1 MQYLSDK
8 SVAER
13 YDTSRNT
20 IWRWVRENRFP
31 APIKLSNGTSR
42 WKLSD
47 LQSWEAQQEAA
58 A

>member
-1 MQYLSDK
+1 MKYLSDK

-20 IWRWVRENRFP
+20 IWRWVREAKLP
-31 APIKLSNGTSR
+31 KPIKLSDGTTR

-47 LQSWEAQQEAA
+47 LQCWEAKQEVA
-58 A
+58 